1 MPKDIQ
7 LLYENLKAKG
17 LKINTETYSTERLKA
32 AFDLKGDAREIM
44 LCVTNQHPDFKDNT
58 YIFYEGTPQFLH
70 AKNILF
76 SNETDGKT
84 LWDNPDFDVL
94 WQDFFPKNWEK
105 DTKRAWH
112 RLSTVEK
119 FSLLNAFA
127 NNWAFAET
135 TLVDWLDYTNYG
147 YDFMPPFVHFITEA
161 LNANEKPIFDKIKA
175 IFQNEAETGVINNL
189 ILLGVLKSNQP
200 ELWSDIKNLLLA
212 AQRQEG
218 LRQAIVNHIHLA
230 QSDAKILFL
239 QTIFDNNLQRFA
251 SISGRVQWWFN
262 LPLAD
267 GEETNERN
275 IERLGR
281 LAIQFLQ
288 DKSIDNQVVIQNKN
302 ATETHFQLWELRE
315 TNAPEYWKTCDLMI
329 QSNDA
334 QKRAITMYSMWNIPT
349 KGFDF
354 AKKYCKNE
362 TDLSVCWTI
371 FRLFEGRPG
380 DEKYDKNDGT
390 WEFFE
395 RLIAQIPNDKLDN
408 PKAQFAWENYKFDTK
423 WLFIHWAYRVARAT
437 RRSDELLKY
446 KARFDSDLRVGVF
459 SDHFR
464 EHFWAADPTKPEVVF
479 TPNDFD
485 RNWIIEN
492 LQDKAANVTRSA
504 FQLYAKLTPK
514 ADELPILYTLLT
526 RKSDETRKSILD
538 ILQKQND
545 TDLKASIEILL
556 SAKKEEQA
564 LAGLDL
570 LQQLKKQNR
579 LADFVASSAK
589 TYSERKNAIGSKAEL
604 ILHDLL
610 DEANDVFDETN
621 GYGLYNPKNRAVI
634 PVVEK
639 PTKGFFVEK
648 MYGQPMFGLS
658 VSLEKLEAEIRKLDA
673 IFQENENYE
682 YEITNYEG
690 NKEKVLLSNPY
701 LQRTKQFSY
710 NTTYSESMAT
720 LPLADLFDAW
730 FKNSGLNFLD
740 IYLLGAYSTSY
751 TFTND
756 NIIPDW
762 LRELVKKYT
771 QSYTTSIYNENRLGL
786 KYPNHCSNL
795 ISYLHDTS
803 GIEDLVLSIEMDLT
817 QHYFASIPPEG
828 MFEMMRLYSY
838 MQEPSATW
846 RDAFKA
852 YFANFEQLQ
861 MVADDWQKTKAEK
874 LSDEVFVRFWNI
886 VYWYYRMLPTNHIG
900 FNCCKEGT
908 LGRAY
913 AMGLIDYDEFCHL
926 TLTTEIWNNVTNNPR
941 LDAQN
946 TIKNYPI
953 YQEFLAKAKP
963 HFLNIELKRGETQT
977 AVSKFVVNLSD
988 VVGVDYFSKIAKGLG
1003 KDALQRGYSY
1013 TSYLGEDKTMQF
1025 SRMLKSS
1032 TPAAS
1037 DTFAN
1042 FKTAIDA
1049 LKLSEKRLVQFA
1061 LYAPQWIVWTEKY
1074 LGWQGLQNAAW
1085 CLHAHSQNYFDLQK
1099 ESEFAKYTTV
1109 SEQDFMDGAVDVAWF
1124 KAAFAE
1130 IGAERWEMVYQAAH
1144 YICENQGYIRARVYA
1159 DAVLG
1164 KLPLDDC
1171 KKRVLDKRNQNY
1183 VIAIGLIP
1191 LASSPSG
1198 RIEVGLLDRYVFLQD
1213 FKKSGKKV
1221 GAQRQESEKR
1231 ACTIAMENL
1240 ARTAG
1245 YADPIRL
1252 TWAMETL
1259 DIQTLMQKVQ
1269 TLNIDETT
1277 IQLDVNALG
1286 KAEIISIKKGK
1297 ILADIP
1303 AKLKKDEN
1311 IIELISI
1318 KNTLNAQHKRIK
1330 KSLEDA
1336 MIRGDIFEAK
1346 EIKNL
1351 MQHPIIKP
1359 LLSSLVL
1366 VSGDKI
1372 ENIVVDFYKNIPSE
1386 KQYRIA
1392 HCSDLYAS
1400 KKWADFQK
1408 NAFQTQ
1414 LVQPFKQIFR
1424 EFYLPTS
1431 DELAAVGISKRYEGY
1446 QIQPGQAAAL
1456 LRSRGWAANYQVG
1469 LQKVLHKERIIVN
1482 VEAYADWSNA
1492 SPTMPATEIQSI
1504 RFTRVGTGR
1513 DLSLHRDLSLRD
1525 VPTAIFSEIMR
1536 DLDLVVS
1543 VAHVGGVDIEA
1554 SLSSMELRGI
1564 IVMETAA
1571 LFGLTNIKIEKSH
1584 VFIKGQK
1591 GDYTLHLGSGIAH
1604 KVPSVMLNIKP
1615 ISTQAR
1621 GRIFLPFVDEDPK
1634 TAEIVSKML
1643 LLAKDAEIQDPSIL
1657 GQI

>member
-1 MPKDIQ
+1 MPKDIN

-17 LKINTETYSTERLKA
+17 LKINTETYSAERLKA
-32 AFDLKGDAREIM
+32 AFELKGDTREVM
-44 LCVTNQHPDFKDNT
+44 LCVTNQHPDFKDNS
-58 YIFYEGTPQFLH
+58 YIFYETTPQFEY
-70 AKNILF
+70 AKNILL
-76 SNETDGKT
+76 SNETDSKT

-94 WQDFFPKNWEK
+94 WQYFFPKNWEK

-135 TLVDWLDYTNYG
+135 TFVDWLDYAIYG
-147 YDFMPPFVHFITEA
+147 HDFMLSFVYFITEA
-161 LNANEKPIFDKIKA
+161 LNANEKPVFDKIKA
-175 IFQNEAETGVINNL
+175 VLQNEAESGVINNL

-200 ELWSDIKNLLLA
+200 ELWNDIKNLLLA

-218 LRQAIVNHIHLA
+218 LRQAIINHIHLA

-251 SISGRVQWWFN
+251 SVLSRLQWWLN

-267 GEETNERN
+267 GVETNERN

-302 ATETHFQLWELRE
+302 ATETHFQLWALRE

-334 QKRAITMYSMWNIPT
+334 QKRVITIFSMWNIPT

-354 AKKYCKNE
+354 AKKHCKNE
-362 TDLSVCWTI
+362 TDLAVCWCI
-371 FRLFEGRPG
+371 FKIFESRSG

-390 WEFFE
+390 WAFFE
-395 RLIAQIPNDKLDN
+395 QLIAQIPNEKLDN
-408 PKAQFAWENYKFDTK
+408 PKAQFTWENYKFEAK
-423 WLFIHWAYRVARAT
+423 WVFIHWSYRVARAA

-464 EHFWAADPTKPEVVF
+464 EHFWAAETSLNPSEGGKLVF
-479 TPNDFD
+479 APNDFD

-514 ADELPILYTLLT
+514 VEELPILYTLLT

-545 TDLKASIEILL
+545 ADLKTSIEFLL

-589 TYSERKNAIGSKAEL
+589 TYSERKAAIGSKAEL

-621 GYGLYNPKNRAVI
+621 GYGLYNPKNRAAI
-634 PVVEK
+634 PVLEK

-658 VSLEKLEAEIRKLDA
+658 ISMEKLEAEIRKLDA

-710 NTTYSESMAT
+710 NTTYSESTAT

-730 FKNSGLNFLD
+730 FKNSGLTFLD

-771 QSYTTSIYNENRLGL
+771 QSYTSPIYNENRLGL

-795 ISYLHDTS
+795 ISYLYDTS
-803 GIEDLVLSIEMDLT
+803 GIEDLILSIEMDLT

-828 MFEMMRLYSY
+828 MFETMRLYSY

-852 YFANFEQLQ
+852 YYANFEQLQ

-874 LSDEVFVRFWNI
+874 LSDEVFVQFWNI
-886 VYWYYRMLPTNHIG
+886 VYWYYRMLPTNRIG
-900 FNCCKEGT
+900 FNCCQEGT

-913 AMGLIDYDEFCHL
+913 AMGLIGKDEFYHIAFK
-926 TLTTEIWNNVTNNPR
+926 TEIFPTVAGFLR
-941 LDAQN
+941 LDYQN
-946 TIKNYPI
+946 TIKRYPI
-953 YQEFLAKAKP
+953 YQAFLAETVP
-963 HFLNIELKRGETQT
+963 HFLNIELKRGDTETP
-977 AVSKFVVNLSD
+977 VSKFAQIIYD
-988 VVGVDYFSKIAKGLG
+988 IRGIDYFVKIIKGLG
-1003 KDALQRGYSY
+1003 KDSLNRGYSY
-1013 TSYLGEDKTMQF
+1013 GGASKVMQF
-1025 SRMLKSS
+1025 SRFLRDCKPSK
-1032 TPAAS
+1032 T
-1037 DTFAN
+1037 DTFED

-1130 IGAERWEMVYQAAH
+1130 IGADRWEMVYQAAH

-1183 VIAIGLIP
+1183 VIALGLIP

-1259 DIQTLMQKVQ
+1259 DIQMLMQKVQ

-1277 IQLDVNALG
+1277 IKLDVNALG
-1286 KAEIISIKKGK
+1286 KAEIMSVKKGK
-1297 ILADIP
+1297 TLADIP
-1303 AKLKKDEN
+1303 AKLKKDES

-1346 EIKNL
+1346 EIENL

-1372 ENIVVDFYKNIPSE
+1372 ENIVVDFYKNIPNE

-1424 EFYLPTS
+1424 EFYLPTN
-1431 DELAAVGISKRYEGY
+1431 DELAAVGVSKRYGGL

-1456 LRSRGWAANYQVG
+1456 LRSRGWAANYREG

-1482 VEAYADWSNA
+1482 VEAYADWSNG

-1504 RFTRVGTGR
+1504 RFTQKNTHQSIA
-1513 DLSLHRDLSLRD
+1513 LKD

-1554 SLSSMELRGI
+1554 SLSSMELRGV
-1564 IVMETAA
+1564 IVMETAE
-1571 LFGLTNIKIEKSH
+1571 LFGLTNVKIEKSH

>member
-7 LLYENLKAKG
+7 LLYTFLKQRGVTSSTQIFEYEQLERANSLSEN
-17 LKINTETYSTERLKA
+17 
-32 AFDLKGDAREIM
+32 
-44 LCVTNQHPDFKDNT
+44 
-58 YIFYEGTPQFLH
+58 
-70 AKNILF
+70 AKNIALVLF
-76 SNETDGKT
+76 NKYEAT
-84 LWDNPDFDVL
+84 PDPSGY
-94 WQDFFPKNWEK
+94 FFYQGTP
-105 DTKRAWH
+105 R
-112 RLSTVEK
+112 
-119 FSLLNAFA
+119 
-127 NNWAFAET
+127 
-135 TLVDWLDYTNYG
+135 
-147 YDFMPPFVHFITEA
+147 YDFLVKTIEDAEKEGKSFWEIPEFAAMWRAILPMDWQMATERVWKRLA
-161 LNANEKPIFDKIKA
+161 TFDKIALLQFFVLDWVSHEISVDEFVDFSDVPLKNGQLYMYKFFLA
-175 IFQNEAETGVINNL
+175 DEIDRNNTEIIQKIRAVLQNQAETGDVSNIL
-189 ILLGVLKSNQP
+189 IEAALRCNKA
-200 ELWSDIKNLLLA
+200 ELWDDISKLLLA

-218 LRQAIVNHIHLA
+218 LRQAIINNMHIGNTG
-230 QSDAKILFL
+230 AKIVFL

-251 SISGRVQWWFN
+251 SVLSRLQWWFN

-281 LAIQFLQ
+281 LVIQFLQ

-302 ATETHFQLWELRE
+302 ATETHFQLWALRE
-315 TNAPEYWKTCDLMI
+315 TNATEYWKTCDLMI

-334 QKRAITMYSMWNIPT
+334 QKRANTMYSMWNIPT

-362 TDLSVCWTI
+362 TDLSVCWCI
-371 FRLFEGRPG
+371 FKIFEGRPG
-380 DEKYDKNDGT
+380 DEKYDRNDGT

-408 PKAQFAWENYKFDTK
+408 PKAQFAWENYKFEAK
-423 WLFIHWAYRVARAT
+423 SVFIHWAYRVARAT

-446 KARFDSDLRVGVF
+446 QDRLIPDLRSGLF
-459 SDHFR
+459 CDHFR
-464 EHFWAADPTKPEVVF
+464 EYFWAAPLNPPEGGKLPF
-479 TPNDFD
+479 APNDFD
-485 RNWIIEN
+485 RNWIVQNI
-492 LQDKAANVTRSA
+492 QDKSFTVTNSA
-504 FQLYAKLTPK
+504 FMMYRLLTPK
-514 ADELPILYTLLT
+514 TDELPILYTLLI
-526 RKSDETRKSILD
+526 RKSDDTRKSILD

-545 TDLKASIEILL
+545 ADLKTSIDFLL
-556 SAKKEEQA
+556 FAKKEEQQ

-589 TYSERKNAIGSKAEL
+589 TYSERKSAIGSKAEL

-610 DEANDVFDETN
+610 DDANDVFDETN
-621 GYGLYNPKNRAVI
+621 GYGLYNPNNRAVI
-634 PVVEK
+634 PVLAK

-658 VSLEKLEAEIRKLDA
+658 ISMEKLETEIKKLDA
-673 IFQENENYE
+673 IFQENENHE

-710 NTTYSESMAT
+710 NTTYSESIAT

-730 FKNSGLNFLD
+730 FKKSGLTFLD

-751 TFTND
+751 TFTKD

-771 QSYTTSIYNENRLGL
+771 QSYTAPIYNENRLGL

-795 ISYLHDTS
+795 IGYLYDTS
-803 GIEDLVLSIEMDLT
+803 GIEDLILSIEMDLT

-828 MFEMMRLYSY
+828 MYETMRLYSY

-852 YFANFEQLQ
+852 YYANFEQLQ

-874 LSDEVFVRFWNI
+874 LSDEVFVQFWNI
-886 VYWYYRMLPTNHIG
+886 VYWYYRMLPTNNIG

-913 AMGLIDYDEFCHL
+913 AMGLIGYDEFCHL
-926 TLTTEIWNNVTNNPR
+926 TLSTEIWNNVTNRPR

-953 YQEFLAKAKP
+953 YAEFLAKAKP

-1037 DTFAN
+1037 ETFEN
-1042 FKTAIDA
+1042 FKAVLDA

-1074 LGWQGLQNAAW
+1074 LGWQGLQTAAW

-1130 IGAERWEMVYQAAH
+1130 IGEKRWEMVYQAAH

-1191 LASSPSG
+1191 LDPTPTLPKGEGERSVQNDTTFSPPSEGSG
-1198 RIEVGLLDRYVFLQD
+1198 EVLDRYVFLQD
-1213 FKKSGKKV
+1213 FKKSGEKV
-1221 GAQRQESEKR
+1221 GAQRQE
-1231 ACTIAMENL
+1231 
-1240 ARTAG
+1240 
-1245 YADPIRL
+1245 
-1252 TWAMETL
+1252 
-1259 DIQTLMQKVQ
+1259 
-1269 TLNIDETT
+1269 
-1277 IQLDVNALG
+1277 
-1286 KAEIISIKKGK
+1286 
-1297 ILADIP
+1297 
-1303 AKLKKDEN
+1303 
-1311 IIELISI
+1311 
-1318 KNTLNAQHKRIK
+1318 
-1330 KSLEDA
+1330 
-1336 MIRGDIFEAK
+1336 
-1346 EIKNL
+1346 
-1351 MQHPIIKP
+1351 
-1359 LLSSLVL
+1359 
-1366 VSGDKI
+1366 
-1372 ENIVVDFYKNIPSE
+1372 
-1386 KQYRIA
+1386 
-1392 HCSDLYAS
+1392 
-1400 KKWADFQK
+1400 
-1408 NAFQTQ
+1408 
-1414 LVQPFKQIFR
+1414 
-1424 EFYLPTS
+1424 
-1431 DELAAVGISKRYEGY
+1431 
-1446 QIQPGQAAAL
+1446 
-1456 LRSRGWAANYQVG
+1456 
-1469 LQKVLHKERIIVN
+1469 
-1482 VEAYADWSNA
+1482 
-1492 SPTMPATEIQSI
+1492 
-1504 RFTRVGTGR
+1504 
-1513 DLSLHRDLSLRD
+1513 
-1525 VPTAIFSEIMR
+1525 
-1536 DLDLVVS
+1536 
-1543 VAHVGGVDIEA
+1543 
-1554 SLSSMELRGI
+1554 
-1564 IVMETAA
+1564 
-1571 LFGLTNIKIEKSH
+1571 
-1584 VFIKGQK
+1584 
-1591 GDYTLHLGSGIAH
+1591 
-1604 KVPSVMLNIKP
+1604 
-1615 ISTQAR
+1615 
-1621 GRIFLPFVDEDPK
+1621 
-1634 TAEIVSKML
+1634 
-1643 LLAKDAEIQDPSIL
+1643 
-1657 GQI
+1657 